1 MTSQRNIKRIS
12 DVLYPNSSQ
21 FNLTFSR
28 KRLDPFIKLVQLLND
43 CFLKERC
50 PVIRFIMKTWLA
62 ETKNV
67 ERGVMTS
74 VSELFTT
81 CYSGKTTNIRFRSD
95 RFYLR
100 LDVCYEGPGPNPS
113 SYNGFFG
120 IIAAAAT

>member
-28 KRLDPFIKLVQLLND
+28 KRLDPFIKLVQLR
-43 CFLKERC
+43 ERC
-50 PVIRFIMKTWLA
+50 PVIRFIMKTCLA